1 MKKKKIGLGE
11 DKSSYNGAIV
21 LGLNDALVELS
32 GALVG
37 LSFALAESKTI
48 ATVGLITGFAAALSM
63 AASEYL
69 SVKEEKNKKPVKA
82 AVYTG
87 IAYIIA
93 VIVLVIPYFV
103 FQNVY
108 ISTGVMFSLVIIII
122 ACYTK
127 YDSKLHNESFK
138 SKFFEMS
145 TITLTV
151 SVISFLFGTLVKNIV
166 G

>member
-1 MKKKKIGLGE
+1 MNKKKVMLE
-11 DKSSYNGAIV
+11 DRASYSGAIV

-37 LSFALAESKTI
+37 LSFALNESKTI

-69 SVKEEKNKKPVKA
+69 SVKEEKNKQPVKA
-82 AVYTG
+82 ATYTG
-87 IAYIIA
+87 IAYILAVLVLVSPYFILNNVYEATAVMFGLVILIIA
-93 VIVLVIPYFV
+93 VF
-103 FQNVY
+103 
-108 ISTGVMFSLVIIII
+108 
-122 ACYTK
+122 TK
-127 YDSKLHNESFK
+127 YDSKLHKESFK
-138 SKFFEMS
+138 SKFFEML

-151 SVISFLFGTLVKNIV
+151 SVISFLFGTLVKNLV